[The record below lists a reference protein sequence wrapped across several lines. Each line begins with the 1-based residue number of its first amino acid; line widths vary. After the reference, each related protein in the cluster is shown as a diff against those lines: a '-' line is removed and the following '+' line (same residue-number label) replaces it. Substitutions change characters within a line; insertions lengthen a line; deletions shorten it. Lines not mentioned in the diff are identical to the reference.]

1 MPTCPEG
8 SSSLVIMGT
17 TSLVEIANFVIP
29 GAMEFTDNGRGAT
42 AFLTVIEVLN
52 ATYHLL
58 WWMQ

>member
-1 MPTCPEG
+1 
-8 SSSLVIMGT
+8 MGT